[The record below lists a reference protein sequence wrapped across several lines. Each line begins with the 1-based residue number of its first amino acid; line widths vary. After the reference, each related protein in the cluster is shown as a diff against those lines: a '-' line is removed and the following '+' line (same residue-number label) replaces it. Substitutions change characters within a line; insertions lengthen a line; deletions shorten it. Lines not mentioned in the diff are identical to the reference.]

1 MNNLLEKPNMMKAV
15 YASIVLSMMLF
26 LACAKD
32 EPKNLT
38 SVCESGDMWMVDQV
52 DTFPIRHI
60 NDTFRFIQGG
70 GYHQFSWRYSFANAL
85 SVEVFAIPD
94 SSESIIY
101 KKSLI
106 RSLKIQH
113 RGFEYVMAA
122 ADYKD
127 SMFQITN
134 FGTHYNFRMNDVVFK
149 FAGRPDIKVR
159 ACDLRMEDVAP

>member
-1 MNNLLEKPNMMKAV
+1 MNNLYENRNMMKIV
-15 YASIVLSMMLF
+15 CISMVLSMMLF

-38 SVCESGDMWMVDQV
+38 AVCESGDMWMVNQV
-52 DTFPIRHI
+52 DTFPIRHV

-101 KKSLI
+101 KKSLV
-106 RSLKIQH
+106 RNLKIQH
-113 RGFEYVMAA
+113 RGFEYVMSA
-122 ADYKD
+122 ADFKD

-134 FGTHYNFRMNDVVFK
+134 FGTYYQFRMNDVLFK
-149 FAGRPDIKVR
+149 YAGRPDIKVR

>member
-1 MNNLLEKPNMMKAV
+1 MNNLHEKSNIMKVV
-15 YASIVLSMMLF
+15 YTSIVLSMMLF
-26 LACAKD
+26 LACSKD

-38 SVCESGDMWMVDQV
+38 SICENGDMWMVNQV

-60 NDTFRFIQGG
+60 NDTFRFVQGG
-70 GYHQFSWRYSFANAL
+70 GYHSFSWRYSFANAL

-94 SSESIIY
+94 SSESITY

-113 RGFEYVMAA
+113 RGFEYAMSASEF
-122 ADYKD
+122 KD

-134 FGTHYNFRMNDVVFK
+134 FGTYYKFRMNDAVFTV
-149 FAGRPDIKVR
+149 AGKPDIKVR
-159 ACDLRMEDVAP
+159 ACDLRMEDVEP